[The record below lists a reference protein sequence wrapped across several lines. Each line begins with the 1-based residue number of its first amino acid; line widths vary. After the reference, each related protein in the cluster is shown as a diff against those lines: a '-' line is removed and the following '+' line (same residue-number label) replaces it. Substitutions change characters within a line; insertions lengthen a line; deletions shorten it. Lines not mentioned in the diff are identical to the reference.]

1 MVNSNNS
8 NNTHTRTHLN
18 GNPVAASLSPSHSR
32 PVPCIQWR
40 GFTPLYLASQKGH
53 RAFAELLIRHK
64 ADPNRPDKVTR
75 GEGWEVAPMV
85 VEADACI
92 AGVYDYGY
100 GVVVWIFAFG

>member
-1 MVNSNNS
+1 M
-8 NNTHTRTHLN
+8 L
-18 GNPVAASLSPSHSR
+18 LSWNANINH
-32 PVPCIQWR
+32 Q
-40 GFTPLYLASQKGH
+40 
-53 RAFAELLIRHK
+53 
-64 ADPNRPDKVTR
+64 DKVTR